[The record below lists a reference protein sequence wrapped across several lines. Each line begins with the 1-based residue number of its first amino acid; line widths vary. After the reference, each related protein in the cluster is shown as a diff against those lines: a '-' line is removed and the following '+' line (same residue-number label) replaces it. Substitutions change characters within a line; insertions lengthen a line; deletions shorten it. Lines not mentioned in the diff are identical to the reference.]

1 MRVLQ
6 YGIVESYFIRLKTT
20 TATTSCIGYIF
31 MYDIYLWY
39 EILYAIIGIME
50 EDIKDMTNILNIQV
64 KLLTIFSDKMI
75 LVSHNVDSKLI

>member
-1 MRVLQ
+1 
-6 YGIVESYFIRLKTT
+6 
-20 TATTSCIGYIF
+20 
-31 MYDIYLWY
+31 MYTI

-75 LVSHNVDSKLI
+75 LVSHNVDSKF

>member
-1 MRVLQ
+1 MRILQ
-6 YGIVESYFIRLKTT
+6 YGIVESYFTRLKTT

-31 MYDIYLWY
+31 MYTI

-75 LVSHNVDSKLI
+75 LVSHNVDSKF